1 MKLKRIKPKK
11 KHKHSSEIKKA
22 KKVWTEVFERENWLK
37 NI

>member
-1 MKLKRIKPKK
+1 MKQKRIKSKK
-11 KHKHSSEIKKA
+11 KPKVFSSIKKA